1 MSTDPV
7 QSATPPS
14 ALGELAALWQARTLL
29 AAFTRNEI
37 GARYVGS
44 SLGLFWTIIIPL
56 LELLTYTFVFHTLLS
71 VSFHPAG
78 TTQHYVL
85 FLFCGMLAWAGFA
98 DGITRCTT
106 CITDHAHL
114 VRKLNFPAIVLP
126 AHLVL
131 STLVNQGFRFVILLL
146 GMLLIGDGWSWH
158 VVLALPFFLVQAA
171 LTLGVGMF
179 LATLNVYF
187 RDMGHWVNAALMFGM
202 FVTPV
207 FYPASAYPRQ
217 FILLLAPNPMAQ
229 FIGIYQS
236 FLLNQDFPPITSM
249 LYAVIVSGVA
259 LMVGAS
265 VFAHNR
271 KEFPDLV

>member
-1 MSTDPV
+1 MSTPPADT
-7 QSATPPS
+7 QPS
-14 ALGELAALWQARTLL
+14 AWTELATLWRARSLL
-29 AAFTRNEI
+29 GAFTRNEI
-37 GARYVGS
+37 RARYVGS
-44 SLGLFWTIIIPL
+44 SLGLFWAVVIPL
-56 LELLTYTFVFHTLLS
+56 LELLTYTFVFHTLLA
-71 VSFHPAG
+71 VNFHPEG
-78 TTQHYVL
+78 STKHFVL
-85 FLFCGMLAWAGFA
+85 FLFCGIMAWASFA

-114 VRKLNFPAIVLP
+114 VRKLNFPTIVLP

-131 STLVNQGFRFVILLL
+131 STLVNQGFRLVILLL

-158 VVLALPFFLVQAA
+158 LLLAFPFLLVQAM

-179 LATLNVYF
+179 LSTMNVYF

-229 FIGIYQS
+229 FIGIYHA
-236 FLLNQDFPPITSM
+236 FLLNQAFPPATSV
-249 LYAVIVSGVA
+249 LYALVVSFVA
-259 LMVGAS
+259 LVVGAS

-271 KEFPDLV
+271 AEFPDLV

>member
-1 MSTDPV
+1 MRPP
-7 QSATPPS
+7 PPS
-14 ALGELAALWQARTLL
+14 AAAELVALWRARSLL
-29 AAFTRNEI
+29 GAFTKNEI
-37 GARYVGS
+37 RARYVGS
-44 SLGLFWTIIIPL
+44 SMGLFWTILNPI
-56 LELLTYTFVFHTLLS
+56 LELLTYTFVFHTLLA

-78 TTQHYVL
+78 STQHYVL

-98 DGITRCTT
+98 DGIVRCTS

-131 STLVNQGFRFVILLL
+131 STLVNQGFRFAILLL
-146 GMLLIGDGWSWH
+146 GMLLLGEGWSWH
-158 VVLALPFFLVQAA
+158 IFLALPFFAIQAA
-171 LTLGVGMF
+171 FTLGVGLF

-187 RDMGHWVNAALMFGM
+187 RDMGHWVNAGLMIGM

-217 FILLLAPNPMAQ
+217 FILLLYPNPMAQ
-229 FIGIYQS
+229 LIGVYQS
-236 FLLNQDFPPITSM
+236 LLLNQTFPASTSM
-249 LYAVIVSGVA
+249 LYAAITAGLA
-259 LMVGAS
+259 LLVGAS

-271 KEFPDLV
+271 KAFPDLV